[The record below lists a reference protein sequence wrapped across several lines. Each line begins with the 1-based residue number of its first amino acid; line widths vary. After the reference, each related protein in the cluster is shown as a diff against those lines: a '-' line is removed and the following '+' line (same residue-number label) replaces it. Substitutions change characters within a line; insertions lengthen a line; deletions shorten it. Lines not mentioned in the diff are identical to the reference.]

1 MFTAHDMKP
10 SVVVY
15 HAVHTFK
22 ISPVGT
28 VDAPRD
34 RESLESTVNRS
45 KWRLTSGDK
54 TVHEGTFAECVKTVA
69 ATEMLG
75 VDFWGWEYKYT
86 DRAGSKGRVDVE
98 GEAQDMFFKM
108 ADKS

>member
-22 ISPVGT
+22 IASVIP
-28 VDAPRD
+28 VDAPRNG
-34 RESLESTVNRS
+34 ESLESTVNRS

-54 TVHEGTFAECVKTVA
+54 TVHEGTFAECVKIVA

-75 VDFWGWEYKYT
+75 VDFWGWEYTYT
-86 DRAGSKGRVDVE
+86 DSARSKGRVDLE

-108 ADKS
+108 AKKS